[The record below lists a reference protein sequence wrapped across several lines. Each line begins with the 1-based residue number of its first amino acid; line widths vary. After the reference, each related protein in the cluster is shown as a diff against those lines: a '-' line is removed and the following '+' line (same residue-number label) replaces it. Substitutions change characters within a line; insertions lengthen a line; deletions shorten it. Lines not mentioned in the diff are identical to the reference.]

1 MYLLK
6 KVEFPELVSFMFVS
20 ASVDFVEDYT
30 VLPTIHAVE
39 AIAHGVHE
47 TLQLKCGASY
57 DSVCSK

>member
-1 MYLLK
+1 MA
-6 KVEFPELVSFMFVS
+6 FPELVSFMFVS
-20 ASVDFVEDYT
+20 ASVDFLEDYT

-47 TLQLKCGASY
+47 TLQLKCGANY